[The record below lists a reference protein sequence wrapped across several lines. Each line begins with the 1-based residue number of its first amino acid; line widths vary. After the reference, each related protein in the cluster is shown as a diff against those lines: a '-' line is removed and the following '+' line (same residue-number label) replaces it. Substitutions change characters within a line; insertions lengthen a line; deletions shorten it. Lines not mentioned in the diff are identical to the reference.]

1 MANSK
6 SKVVR
11 FAFASDPRYVSYRR
25 TTVRLGAA
33 MLMFLALFNGLDLVL
48 YPLYAAFEAT
58 LTGKAMTVAASIYD
72 MLIYALAF
80 MLPVLFYRLITP
92 KGERIPLPLDTTA
105 PRKLILLVPAALA
118 VIYCTALANG
128 YLLDLIGLSASSSA
142 YPDPDP
148 AFAPYEAVLLYISV
162 SLIPAFCEEFLFRG
176 LILSHLM
183 PYGKTVAVIG
193 SAVLFGLMHGTG
205 EQILYTTVAGI
216 VLALVTIESGSVWGG
231 VIIHMFNNL
240 LSVVD
245 EVLFN
250 RLDYRDEMLLYSA
263 IEILVIGGGMIC
275 LAVLLLQRDQ
285 KSERESGS
293 FYGRKEQGG
302 LVAGAPLSSGT
313 VMGFFSPTMIAFFVI
328 SIIEIAAG
336 LLWYIRY

>member
-6 SKVVR
+6 PKVVR
-11 FAFASDPRYVSYRR
+11 FAFAADARFVAYRR
-25 TTVRLGAA
+25 TTMRLGAA

-48 YPLYAAFEAT
+48 YPLFAIFEAM
-58 LTGKAMTVAASIYD
+58 LTDKAMIVAMSIYD

-92 KGERIPLPLDTTA
+92 KGERIPLPMDTTA
-105 PRKLILLVPAALA
+105 PRKLMLLVPAALA
-118 VIYCTALANG
+118 VVYCAALANG
-128 YLLDLIGLSASSSA
+128 YLLDMIGLSAPA
-142 YPDPDP
+142 IAHPEPNP
-148 AFAPYEAVLLYISV
+148 AFATYEAVLLYISV

-176 LILSHLM
+176 LALSHLM
-183 PYGKTVAVIG
+183 PYGKTVAIIG

-216 VLALVTIESGSVWGG
+216 VLAYVTIESGSIWGG

-250 RLDYRDEMLLYSA
+250 RLSYRDEMLLYSA
-263 IEILVIGGGMIC
+263 LELLVIGGGMIC
-275 LAVLLLQRDQ
+275 LAILLLQRD
-285 KSERESGS
+285 KKKARETMPSLS
-293 FYGRKEQGG
+293 ADADDG
-302 LVAGAPLSSGT
+302 LIAGAPLTGGS
-313 VMGFFSPTMIAFFVI
+313 VYGFFSPTMIAFFVI
-328 SIIEIAAG
+328 SIIEIISG
-336 LLWYIRY
+336 MLWYI